1 MNSPVDS
8 NVLVVFNNDV
18 GVWPKGGEAI
28 MKSKSVGVVAFI
40 AAFLLCTSEAQTV
53 PVGMEFPEWPR
64 ILCLTSQIGEMS
76 SIGTRPFKKQYRG
89 RYNAV
94 DAYSVVE
101 RPSVQTY
108 MFELIGAFAGGIIG
122 AMPTAVMGL
131 AYYPNAGDIYPQ
143 SDILSWH
150 PILYAAAAGGILV
163 GPYSVMRVGRR
174 LPLQTFVTNDR
185 YSPGRCYWVQSLIP
199 TKLHLGRTCPPS

>member
-1 MNSPVDS
+1 M
-8 NVLVVFNNDV
+8 
-18 GVWPKGGEAI
+18 KG
-28 MKSKSVGVVAFI
+28 KSVGAAVLI
-40 AAFLLCTSEAQTV
+40 AAFLLCASEAQTV

-101 RPSVQTY
+101 RPSAQTY
-108 MFELIGAFAGGIIG
+108 LFELIGAFAGGIIG

-131 AYYPNAGDIYPQ
+131 AYCPDAGDIYPQ

-150 PILYAAAAGGILV
+150 PILYAAAAGGILL
-163 GPYSVMRVGRR
+163 GPYSVMKVGRR
-174 LPLQTFVTNDR
+174 LNQDGSFWRAVVGSIVAPCLLGLAQPLLKEFPYR
-185 YSPGRCYWVQSLIP
+185 HSLPMIGIP
-199 TKLHLGRTCPPS
+199 LGAVIGYNL